1 LWCWI
6 EMPDRALIRCYV
18 AMEKPGAHPEG
29 SRHRSQASLWLA
41 ALLNSVP
48 VNPIAAQHAERLLD
62 AGVAGTCTSHG
73 AENNLHKIGLLLE
86 HDETN
91 TFGMENLLTAVGF
104 EEAYEAVAYQI
115 GNPPDR
121 EENPGRG
128 CIDPA
133 RTATGLVEAGER
145 IGNVARAGG
154 RLVFATGHPGAMILY
169 YLGLVRWT
177 EELGGEAVTAEM
189 RGRHQRG
196 ISLDWAGRVG
206 TLGDGASL
214 FHTHDPE
221 PMRDVLDLAGPVD
234 LVVADHGFAGAAISA
249 GVPTVVVMDTNDP
262 AFAVAAAR
270 GADVTVVPMD
280 DNRPLN
286 SYSAALD
293 VLKDGI

>member
-1 LWCWI
+1 
-6 EMPDRALIRCYV
+6 MPNPRFTLSAIRFISLALDV
-18 AMEKPGAHPEG
+18 
-29 SRHRSQASLWLA
+29 
-41 ALLNSVP
+41 LLNSGP
-48 VNPIAAQHAERLLD
+48 VNPLAAKHAERLLD

-73 AENNLHKIGLLLE
+73 AENNLYKIGLLLE
-86 HDETN
+86 HDKAN

-104 EEAYEAVAYQI
+104 EEAYDAVTHQI

-169 YLGLVRWT
+169 YLGLARWA
-177 EELGGEAVTAEM
+177 EELGGEAVTVET
-189 RGRHQRG
+189 RGRYQRG
-196 ISLDWAGRVG
+196 ISLDWAGPVG

-221 PMRDVLDLAGPVD
+221 PMRDVLGQAGPVD
-234 LVVADHGFAGAAISA
+234 LVVAEHGFAGAAISA

-262 AFAVAAAR
+262 AFAVVAAR
-270 GADVTVVPMD
+270 SANVTVVPMD
-280 DNRPLN
+280 DNRPQG
-286 SYSAALD
+286 SYAAALR
-293 VLKDGI
+293 VLEGKP